1 MICLYPCGRV
11 KQPGGCTYATR
22 VAYTPVL
29 AGLAAILP
37 CFEVLQLSV
46 FKNLDNDQHFQC
58 PLFMYAAY
66 MSVIYDL
73 PPGAWHGTYQHI
85 STARPPEPPGSCSCT
100 RGWAVPTVSHAMSEI
115 IYKKKYFVL
124 GHLTVHFL
132 INTIHYRSKLHLQ
145 TPHSSIWSN
154 VLLLP
159 DTSFRYALGLL
170 RNLNAGLP
178 ACIYSGQPA
187 PIISAILL
195 FFFVHIETISTCSIW
210 SLSFKC
216 HHAHQRLLLIFITF
230 NSHAMCRQSIVD
242 APFDHDV

>member
-11 KQPGGCTYATR
+11 KQPGDCTYATR

-66 MSVIYDL
+66 ICLWSTICLLVHGMAPAHIYQ
-73 PPGAWHGTYQHI
+73 PPV
-85 STARPPEPPGSCSCT
+85 RPSP
-100 RGWAVPTVSHAMSEI
+100 RGRAPVRAVGPCLRFLTQWAKLYT
-115 IYKKKYFVL
+115 KKYFVL

-145 TPHSSIWSN
+145 TPHSSVWSN

-159 DTSFRYALGLL
+159 DTSFRYPLRLL

-195 FFFVHIETISTCSIW
+195 SFFCS
-210 SLSFKC
+210 
-216 HHAHQRLLLIFITF
+216 HRD
-230 NSHAMCRQSIVD
+230 N
-242 APFDHDV
+242 

>member
-1 MICLYPCGRV
+1 MINIFN
-11 KQPGGCTYATR
+11 A
-22 VAYTPVL
+22 
-29 AGLAAILP
+29 
-37 CFEVLQLSV
+37 
-46 FKNLDNDQHFQC
+46 
-58 PLFMYAAY
+58 LFLCMLR
-66 MSVIYDL
+66 IYVCDL
-73 PPGAWHGTYQHI
+73 RSASWCMAWHLPTYI
-85 STARPPEPPGSCSCT
+85 NRPSARAPGVVLLYARLGRAYGFS
-100 RGWAVPTVSHAMSEI
+100 RNERNYI
-115 IYKKKYFVL
+115 QKKYFVL

-195 FFFVHIETISTCSIW
+195 FFFVHIETISTCSI
-210 SLSFKC
+210 
-216 HHAHQRLLLIFITF
+216 
-230 NSHAMCRQSIVD
+230 
-242 APFDHDV
+242 

>member
-1 MICLYPCGRV
+1 MINIFNVLFLCMLRICLWSTICLLVHGMAPANIYQPPVRPSPRGRAPVRAVGPCLRFLTQWA
-11 KQPGGCTYATR
+11 KL
-22 VAYTPVL
+22 YT
-29 AGLAAILP
+29 
-37 CFEVLQLSV
+37 
-46 FKNLDNDQHFQC
+46 
-58 PLFMYAAY
+58 
-66 MSVIYDL
+66 
-73 PPGAWHGTYQHI
+73 
-85 STARPPEPPGSCSCT
+85 
-100 RGWAVPTVSHAMSEI
+100 
-115 IYKKKYFVL
+115 KKKYFVL

-159 DTSFRYALGLL
+159 DTSFRHALGLL

-216 HHAHQRLLLIFITF
+216 HHAHQRLLLIFLTF